1 MRLWMAVGVGYFTSD
16 DDDND
21 DDVNDDER
29 TSVKAEEGRRG
40 EEVEL
45 ALARV

>member
-1 MRLWMAVGVGYFTSD
+1 MRLWMAVGVAYFTSD

-29 TSVKAEEGRRG
+29 TSVKAQKTEGEAKRWN
-40 EEVEL
+40 
-45 ALARV
+45 